1 MTRREGVPVPSL
13 LNVLPLFLSTPTI
26 TRCLPLSSP
35 LFVMGQVI
43 FASVRPTCTLPQS
56 AILTPVTFLRR
67 HQQTPCYLSVNGNS
81 QPRQFES
88 LLTETADVPRQI
100 LDRETDV
107 EGLSRG
113 KVERL
118 FVLGGYRNTWLIY
131 FSDYQNKV

>member
-1 MTRREGVPVPSL
+1 
-13 LNVLPLFLSTPTI
+13 
-26 TRCLPLSSP
+26 
-35 LFVMGQVI
+35 MGQVI

-56 AILTPVTFLRR
+56 AILAPVTFLRH

-131 FSDYQNKV
+131 FSDYQYKV